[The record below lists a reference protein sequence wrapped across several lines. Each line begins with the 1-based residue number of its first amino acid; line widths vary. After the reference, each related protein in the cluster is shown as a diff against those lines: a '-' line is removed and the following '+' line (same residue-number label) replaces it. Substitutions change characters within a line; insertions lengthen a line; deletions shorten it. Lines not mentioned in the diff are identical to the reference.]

1 MKHPFCLLLLLLSA
15 LGTLAAPA
23 GATPSKAAGPYSAY
37 LFAYFTGNDIKEEAI
52 RFALSTD
59 GYHYRALNGNQPIIS
74 SATISETGGVRDP
87 HILRGADGK
96 TFYMVATDM
105 VSAKGWSSNRGMVL
119 LKSTDLINWKH
130 TAINFQKRYPHQE
143 DLKRVW
149 APQTIYDAKA
159 KKYLVYFSL
168 QHGSEPDK
176 IYYAYANKDFT
187 ALEGEPKQLY
197 FSPTNGSCID
207 GDIVAKDGKFY
218 LFFKTEGQGNGIK
231 IAVSDKL
238 TEGYVLRDQYVQQTK
253 DPVEGAGT
261 FKLNNSNDYILM
273 YDVYTKGKYQFT
285 RTSDLEHF
293 TVVDNDI
300 SMDFHPRHGTV
311 MPITAAE
318 AARLAKR
325 WPTPAA
331 GVGLGQVKEADVL
344 ALITKVN
351 DHWQTGHSPQV
362 RSFWDEAAYQTGN
375 MAAYAVTNNDKY
387 RQYAEDWA
395 VHNQWK
401 GATSDDKATWQYKY
415 GETPD
420 HVLFGDWQVC
430 FQTYIDLYN
439 LKPEP
444 QRIARAREV
453 MEYEMS
459 TPRNDYWWWA
469 DGLYMVMPVM
479 TKLYKA
485 TNNPQYLSKLHE
497 YFSYA
502 NSIMYD
508 AETGLYYRDAKYVYP
523 QHKSVNGQK
532 DFWAR
537 GDGWVLAG
545 LAKVL
550 QDLPATDPHRADYL
564 SKYQKLAA
572 AIKQAQQPEGYW
584 TRSLLDPQHAPGP
597 ETSGT
602 AFYTYGLLWGI
613 NHGVLNQK
621 DYLPTVQK
629 AWQYLTTTA
638 LQPDGTLGYV
648 QPIGEKAIP
657 GQVVDKNS
665 TANFGVGAF
674 LLAASEM
681 YYFTAKN

>member
-1 MKHPFCLLLLLLSA
+1 MKRLLRLFLLLLSA
-15 LGTLAAPA
+15 LGALAAPVTA
-23 GATPSKAAGPYSAY
+23 KPAKADPYSAY

-52 RFALSTD
+52 RFALSPD
-59 GYHYRALNGNQPIIS
+59 GYRYRALNGNQPVVS

-87 HILRGADGK
+87 HIMRGADGK

-119 LKSTDLINWKH
+119 LKSKDLVNWTH
-130 TAINFQKRYPHQE
+130 SAINFQKRYAGQE
-143 DLKRVW
+143 NLNRVW

-187 ALEGEPKQLY
+187 DLEGEPKQLF

-207 GDIVAKDGKFY
+207 GDIVAKDGMYY
-218 LFFKTEGQGNGIK
+218 LFFKTEGNGNGIK
-231 IAVSDKL
+231 VAASNKL

-273 YDVYTKGKYQFT
+273 YDLYTKGKYQFT
-285 RTSDLEHF
+285 RTSDLTHF
-293 TVVDNDI
+293 TVVDQDI

-311 MPITAAE
+311 LPITAAE
-318 AARLAKR
+318 AARLTKR
-325 WPTPAA
+325 WPS
-331 GVGLGQVKEADVL
+331 GGNLGLAPPKKADVL
-344 ALITKVN
+344 ALLTKVN
-351 DHWQTGHSPQV
+351 DHWQATHTPQV

-375 MAAYAVTNNDKY
+375 MAAFAVTKNKKY

-395 VHNQWK
+395 VHNKWQ
-401 GATSDDKATWQYKY
+401 GATSTDRDDWKYTY

-420 HVLFGDWQVC
+420 HVLFGDWQIC
-430 FQTYIDLYN
+430 FQTYADLYK
-439 LKPEP
+439 LKREP
-444 QRIARAREV
+444 IRIARAREV

-459 TPRNDYWWWA
+459 TTRNDYWWWA

-479 TKLYKA
+479 TKLYNI
-485 TNNPQYLSKLHE
+485 TQNPQYLDKLHQ
-497 YFSYA
+497 YFGYA

-523 QHKSVNGQK
+523 QHKSANGQK

-537 GDGWVLAG
+537 GDGWVFAG

-550 QDLPATDPHRADYL
+550 ADLPATDPHRAEYL
-564 SKYQKLAA
+564 TKYLGLAA
-572 AIKQAQQPEGYW
+572 ALKKAQQPDGYW
-584 TRSLLDPQHAPGP
+584 TRSLLDPAHAPGP

-602 AFYTYGLLWGI
+602 AFNTYAYLWGI
-613 NHGVLNQK
+613 NHGVLNK
-621 DYLPTVQK
+621 SEYLPTAMK
-629 AWQYLTTTA
+629 GWQYLTTTA
-638 LQPDGTLGYV
+638 VQPDGTVGYV

-665 TANFGVGAF
+665 TSNFGVGAF